1 MCEGPAWP
9 NLLKG
14 DIGTS
19 TIITCNLLAS
29 LIRARY
35 STDKIPPF
43 ECLNAELEVLRY
55 QTRLCRDFNLLDM
68 WYYEHVS
75 GFFQHWCTK
84 IPARKTGGNY
94 SSCILIYVVYFH
106 FHNHNQDVTA
116 TEMQVQSSGSP
127 RRTGGICRKKLYDYA
142 STITSTST
150 IAPIRGSCSYS
161 YFVIEMIR
169 EKTK

>member
-1 MCEGPAWP
+1 MKWIWRGQ
-9 NLLKG
+9 
-14 DIGTS
+14 DIGHDLGPPAPCRGRLKEERRRLRRPPCS
-19 TIITCNLLAS
+19 ALALS
-29 LIRARY
+29 LVHAAVAQR
-35 STDKIPPF
+35 
-43 ECLNAELEVLRY
+43 
-55 QTRLCRDFNLLDM
+55 
-68 WYYEHVS
+68 
-75 GFFQHWCTK
+75 FQHWCTK
-84 IPARKTGGNY
+84 LPARKTGGNY